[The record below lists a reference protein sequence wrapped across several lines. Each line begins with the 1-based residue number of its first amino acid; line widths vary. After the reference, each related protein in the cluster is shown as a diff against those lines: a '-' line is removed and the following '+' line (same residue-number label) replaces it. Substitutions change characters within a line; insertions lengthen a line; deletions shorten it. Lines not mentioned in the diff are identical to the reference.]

1 MAHLEPAFSTQ
12 GPAWQ
17 LAGFGA
23 MPAEPEDPDFRIPSG
38 ALHWNGRDTAERAS
52 LAQASAELP
61 AAVAEPLDAARTR
74 PVERRRRWKAA
85 LAASC
90 LLHLA
95 AAAFLLAANRDLVM
109 IEGSEEAGV
118 MLLGNAPE
126 DQSAAGDALDLPDV
140 TQVTLVTMLDPKP
153 VETVAATSV
162 PVTEAVQPD
171 QAEVAEAAVPVAT
184 PVEPAA
190 EAPQAEPETATP
202 VVEAAAPEPTDEAP
216 PPAAIDPA
224 PEILTART
232 LQPVENEDAAPLH
245 VKPAAQQ
252 PDTPAEAAPVV
263 ESAEAV
269 PAETAER
276 VAAEEEKPKPVEKGP
291 VEKKPVEKKTV
302 AKAEK
307 QKPVREPVEQAK
319 PVKKAE
325 KAPAKPA
332 RQKPRAGAGGS
343 GETDARRGVA
353 EGQVAGTNAR
363 ASTGGAASAA
373 GNAAVSNYPGKIAA
387 RLRRAVRGVSG
398 LARSRARND
407 VHVSFVVDAG
417 GGVGG
422 IRIVRSSGSPELD
435 QAALAVVRRA
445 APFPPIPPQAGRS
458 SWAFTLPLGIAR

>member
-1 MAHLEPAFSTQ
+1 MAHLEPAFSTH
-12 GPAWQ
+12 GPAWP
-17 LAGFGA
+17 LAGFGT

-52 LAQASAELP
+52 LTQASAELP

-74 PVERRRRWKAA
+74 PAERRRRWKAT

-95 AAAFLLAANRDLVM
+95 AAAFLLAANRELVM
-109 IEGSEEAGV
+109 IEGSGEAGL

-171 QAEVAEAAVPVAT
+171 RTEVAEAAVPVAM
-184 PVEPAA
+184 PVEPATA
-190 EAPQAEPETATP
+190 APQAEPEMATP
-202 VVEAAAPEPTDEAP
+202 VVEATAPEPTAEVP
-216 PPAAIDPA
+216 VAAANDPA

-232 LQPVENEDAAPLH
+232 LQPVEDEDAAVLH
-245 VKPAAQQ
+245 VEPVAQQ
-252 PDTPAEAAPVV
+252 PDAPAEAAPVV
-263 ESAEAV
+263 GSAKAA
-269 PAETAER
+269 PTETAER
-276 VAAEEEKPKPVEKGP
+276 VAAEEEKPKPVEK
-291 VEKKPVEKKTV
+291 KPVETARPVKK
-302 AKAEK
+302 AG
-307 QKPVREPVEQAK
+307 

-325 KAPAKPA
+325 KKPAKPV
-332 RQKPRAGAGGS
+332 RQKPRAGSGGS

-353 EGQVAGTNAR
+353 EGQPTGTNAR
-363 ASTGGAASAA
+363 ASTGAAASAA
-373 GNAAVSNYPGKIAA
+373 GNAAVSNYPGKVAA